1 VGGGFVIAALVVVVA
16 LISQAA
22 PKVHLDLDAAPVARP
37 SAQVE
42 PAASVATTATAPSSP
57 TTLPGP
63 LTTSGHE
70 SRELKALLDDQQR
83 LLQACI
89 ADATKCG
96 RWTRFSKETLMAPAN
111 PISAPPPASDGP
123 RDGWLQRLKVPK
135 DFPAETDSRLK
146 EIFDYDARRPTG
158 RTGFNVKY
166 FECSAYEDII
176 DAALLKYE
184 APTWLKAVVFQ
195 ESGCVLTATSPVG
208 AKGLWQFM
216 PESARA
222 YGLRVSEGEID
233 QRLDPVRSTD
243 AGIRFLTDLRKDVG
257 AWDLA
262 LAGYNMGPYGVIRRV
277 QQMGGKASFRDLAQA
292 DLLPQET
299 SLYVPNIEAFALVLE
314 NMRSLHLGGSGKH
327 PESTSEIT
335 VKSGTRLSLIA
346 RAGHTSTLHIKE
358 LNRAYLGDVVP
369 EGETTAWVPDAEA
382 HRAQLF
388 FDTPGPDDRVDTCVP
403 EDFDWGTTVLE
414 TSKYAQQCAPKP

>member
-1 VGGGFVIAALVVVVA
+1 VGGGALLTAIVVGVVLVGQTPA
-16 LISQAA
+16 
-22 PKVHLDLDAAPVARP
+22 KVPLDLDAAPVAQP
-37 SAQVE
+37 NAALDAIA
-42 PAASVATTATAPSSP
+42 PASETASTQAG
-57 TTLPGP
+57 LPVP
-63 LTTSGHE
+63 PASGKE
-70 SRELKALLDDQQR
+70 SRELKTLLEEQQR

-96 RWTRFSKETLMAPAN
+96 RWTRFSKETLTAPAN
-111 PISAPPPASDGP
+111 PVTAPVPAPEGP
-123 RDGWLQRLKVPK
+123 RDGWLQRLKIPK
-135 DFPAETDSRLK
+135 DFPPDTDTRLK
-146 EIFDYDARRPTG
+146 EIFDYDARRPSG
-158 RTGFNVKY
+158 RTGFNVRY

-184 APTWLKAVVFQ
+184 APSWVKAVVFQ
-195 ESGCVLTATSPVG
+195 ESGCILTATSPVG

-243 AGIRFLTDLRKDVG
+243 GAVRFLTDLRNDVG

-262 LAGYNMGPYGVIRRV
+262 LAAYNMGPYGVIRRL
-277 QQMGGKASFRDLAQA
+277 QQMGGKATFRDLAQA

-299 SLYVPNIEAFALVLE
+299 SLYVPNIEAYALVLE

-327 PESTSEIT
+327 PETTSEIT
-335 VKSGTRLSLIA
+335 VKSGTRLSLVA
-346 RAGHTSTLHIKE
+346 RAAHTSTLHIKE

-369 EGETTAWVPDAEA
+369 DGETTAWVPDAEA

-388 FDTPGPDDRVDTCVP
+388 FDTPGPDDKVDTCVP